1 MNKNVDEL
9 IEIYVDLVL
18 PQPEGIDLKEIDNRK
33 QRVDSFVKYM
43 FAKEKI
49 IKELRE
55 KMYLNVYQTQLKSVE
70 ACTFVNS
77 NNGVGSRISDML
89 KNYYR
94 DFLLSEIRD
103 IKLKK
108 LISDDSDL

>member
-1 MNKNVDEL
+1 MMNKNVDEL

-77 NNGVGSRISDML
+77 NNGDML